1 MKALYLLLI
10 ILFLTKYSKEVC
22 DTKNPTNRTDCI
34 LAKKAE
40 NETKCCYV
48 DFKIEKNSTE
58 DDVIDNI
65 SCRGYNQTGYENMR
79 AAFMKAVET
88 LNNTNGTKVLYAEI
102 DCGGGKYLFV
112 SILLI
117 YYGDLVSLIKNLRK
131 MKKMK
136 KKNLYKI
143 LMNKKIF

>member
-1 MKALYLLLI
+1 MKALYPLLI

-22 DTKNPTNRTDCI
+22 DTIKPTNRTDCI

-79 AAFMKAVET
+79 ADFMREVET

-112 SILLI
+112 SMLYLLFILI
-117 YYGDLVSLIKNLRK
+117 
-131 MKKMK
+131 
-136 KKNLYKI
+136 
-143 LMNKKIF
+143 